1 MIFGGNIM
9 AKLKTGRH
17 TSALKEARKAEKR
30 TARNAAMKS
39 KIRTLSKKVEAAVK
53 AKDVEAANAALKVA
67 FSEWDKA
74 KKKNV
79 IHKNA
84 AANQKARLSK
94 KVASLKK

>member
-1 MIFGGNIM
+1 M

-30 TARNAAMKS
+30 KARNVATKS
-39 KIRTLSKKVEAAVK
+39 KIRTMAKKVEAAVQ
-53 AKDVEAANAALKVA
+53 AKDVEAAKIALNMA

-74 KKKNV
+74 QKKNV

-84 AANQKARLSK
+84 ASNQKARLAK
-94 KVASLKK
+94 KVASISI